1 MHVYPARTARI
12 VRFFYPS
19 VPVGS
24 APLKSAFSFCLAGL
38 GPESTPVFA
47 PGRASNIMYCVMD
60 AWLNSFGA
68 TLLLLPPW
76 AASLLGL
83 FLLVLVAYLA
93 DIFGK
98 RQLVRVVHRISR
110 STKHTWDDALIQH
123 GVFGRLAQLLPGL
136 VFYFGLDLVPGLPDG
151 LIIVGENL
159 AISYGLL
166 MLSLAAGALLSAT
179 NTIYESYPVARDRPI
194 KGFLQVAK
202 IAVFVLAGVL
212 IIATLMERSPV
223 LLLGGLGAMTA
234 VLLLVFKDTILALV
248 ASVQLTSLDMV
259 RVGDWIEMPQCNA
272 DGDVVDVA
280 LHTVKVQNW
289 DKTFTTIP
297 THRLIV
303 DSFKNWRGMGESGGR
318 RIKRELRIDI
328 NSVRFLT
335 GEEIER
341 FKRFALLTDY
351 IDRKLED
358 LAANNAELGKAT
370 ENVNLR
376 RLTNIGTFRAYI
388 FNYLKHHPKIHQDMT
403 LIIRQL
409 QPGPTGLPLEI
420 YAFTN
425 VTEWS
430 VYEDIQADIFDH
442 LLAIAG
448 EFGIDM
454 YQEPAGRD
462 LSALASIRQSQA
474 G

>member
-1 MHVYPARTARI
+1 
-12 VRFFYPS
+12 
-19 VPVGS
+19 
-24 APLKSAFSFCLAGL
+24 
-38 GPESTPVFA
+38 
-47 PGRASNIMYCVMD
+47 MD
-60 AWLNSFGA
+60 TWLNRLRE
-68 TLLLLPPW
+68 TLELLPSW
-76 AASLLGL
+76 ASSLLGL
-83 FLLVLVAYLA
+83 FLLVLVALLA
-93 DIFGK
+93 DLVAK
-98 RQLVRVVHRISR
+98 RQLVRLVRRISR
-110 STKHTWDDALIQH
+110 RTKYTWDDALVKH
-123 GVFGRLAQLLPGL
+123 GVFGRFAQLLPAL

-151 LIIVGENL
+151 VIVVGENL

-166 MLSLAAGALLSAT
+166 MLSLATSALLSAI
-179 NTIYESYPVARDRPI
+179 NTAYESYPKARERPI
-194 KGFLQVAK
+194 KGFLQVVK
-202 IAVFVLAGVL
+202 IAVFVVTGVL
-212 IIATLMERSPV
+212 IVATLMERSPV

-234 VLLLVFKDTILALV
+234 VLSFVFKDTILALL

-272 DGDVVDVA
+272 DGDVVDVG
-280 LHTVKVQNW
+280 LHSVKVQNW
-289 DKTFTTIP
+289 DKTFTIVP

-318 RIKRELRIDI
+318 RIKRDLRIDI

-335 GEEIER
+335 GDETDR
-341 FKRFALLTDY
+341 FKRFALLADY

-358 LAANNAELGKAT
+358 LAAYNAELGKAT

-376 RLTNIGTFRAYI
+376 RLTNIGMFRAYI
-388 FNYLKHHPKIHQDMT
+388 FNYLKHHPKIHEGMT
-403 LIIRQL
+403 LIVRQL

-448 EFGIDM
+448 EFGISM
-454 YQEPAGRD
+454 YQELAGRD
-462 LSALASIRQSQA
+462 LSALASSR
-474 G
+474 

>member
-1 MHVYPARTARI
+1 
-12 VRFFYPS
+12 
-19 VPVGS
+19 
-24 APLKSAFSFCLAGL
+24 
-38 GPESTPVFA
+38 
-47 PGRASNIMYCVMD
+47 MD
-60 AWLNSFGA
+60 TWLNSLRD
-68 TLLLLPPW
+68 TLQLLPLW
-76 AASLLGL
+76 VLSLLAL
-83 FLLVLVAYLA
+83 FLLVFVAYLA
-93 DIFGK
+93 DVVGK
-98 RQLVRVVHRISR
+98 RQLVRIVHGISR
-110 STKHTWDDALIQH
+110 RTKHTWDDALIEH
-123 GVFGRLAQLLPGL
+123 GVFGRFAQILPSL

-151 LIIVGENL
+151 VVVVGENL

-166 MLSLAAGALLSAT
+166 MLSLATGALLSAF
-179 NTIYESYPVARDRPI
+179 NTIYESYPIAQTRPI
-194 KGFLQVAK
+194 KGFLQVVK

-212 IIATLMERSPV
+212 IISTLMERSPV
-223 LLLGGLGAMTA
+223 LMLSGLGAMTA

-272 DGDVVDVA
+272 DGDVIDVA

-289 DKTFTTIP
+289 DKTITTIP

-318 RIKRELRIDI
+318 RIKRDLRIDI
-328 NSVRFLT
+328 NSVRFLS

-358 LAANNAELGKAT
+358 LAANYAELGEAT
-370 ENVNLR
+370 ANVNLR

-388 FNYLKHHPKIHQDMT
+388 FNYLKHHPKIHQNMT
-403 LIIRQL
+403 LIVRQL

-448 EFGIDM
+448 EFGLSM

-462 LSALASIRQSQA
+462 FSALAANLQSQA
-474 G
+474 D

>member
-1 MHVYPARTARI
+1 
-12 VRFFYPS
+12 
-19 VPVGS
+19 
-24 APLKSAFSFCLAGL
+24 
-38 GPESTPVFA
+38 
-47 PGRASNIMYCVMD
+47 MD
-60 AWLNSFGA
+60 TWLNS
-68 TLLLLPPW
+68 LRDVLQLLPPW
-76 AASLLGL
+76 GLSLLGL
-83 FLLVLVAYLA
+83 LLLVFVAFLA
-93 DIFGK
+93 DVVGK
-98 RQLVRVVHRISR
+98 RQLVRLVRGISR
-110 STKHTWDDALIQH
+110 STKHTWDDALIEH
-123 GVFGRLAQLLPGL
+123 GVFGRFAQILPSL

-151 LIIVGENL
+151 VVVVGENL

-166 MLSLAAGALLSAT
+166 ILSLATGALLSAF
-179 NTIYESYPVARDRPI
+179 NTIYESYPIAQTRPI

-212 IIATLMERSPV
+212 IISTLMERSPV
-223 LLLGGLGAMTA
+223 LMLSGLGAMTA

-248 ASVQLTSLDMV
+248 ASVQLSSLDMV

-272 DGDVVDVA
+272 DGDVIDVA

-318 RIKRELRIDI
+318 RIKRDLRIDI
-328 NSVRFLT
+328 NSVRFLS

-358 LAANNAELGKAT
+358 LAANYAELGDAT
-370 ENVNLR
+370 ANVNLR

-388 FNYLKHHPKIHQDMT
+388 FNYLKHHPKIHQNMT
-403 LIIRQL
+403 LIVRQL

-425 VTEWS
+425 VTDWS

-448 EFGIDM
+448 EFGISM

-462 LSALASIRQSQA
+462 FSALAANLQSQPYQDRV
-474 G
+474 

>member
-1 MHVYPARTARI
+1 
-12 VRFFYPS
+12 
-19 VPVGS
+19 
-24 APLKSAFSFCLAGL
+24 
-38 GPESTPVFA
+38 
-47 PGRASNIMYCVMD
+47 MD
-60 AWLNSFGA
+60 TWLNRLRE
-68 TLLLLPPW
+68 TLELLPSW
-76 AASLLGL
+76 ASSLLGL
-83 FLLVLVAYLA
+83 FLLVLVALLA
-93 DIFGK
+93 DLVAK
-98 RQLVRVVHRISR
+98 RQLVRLVRRISR
-110 STKHTWDDALIQH
+110 RTKYTWDDALVKH
-123 GVFGRLAQLLPGL
+123 GVFGRFAQLLPAL

-151 LIIVGENL
+151 VVVVGENL

-166 MLSLAAGALLSAT
+166 MLSLATSALLSAI
-179 NTIYESYPVARDRPI
+179 NTAYESYPKARERPI
-194 KGFLQVAK
+194 KGFLQVVK
-202 IAVFVLAGVL
+202 IAVFVVTGVL
-212 IIATLMERSPV
+212 IVATLMERSPV

-234 VLLLVFKDTILALV
+234 VLSFVFKDTILALL

-272 DGDVVDVA
+272 DGDVVDVG
-280 LHTVKVQNW
+280 LHSVKVQNW
-289 DKTFTTIP
+289 DKTFTIVP

-318 RIKRELRIDI
+318 RIKRDLRIDI

-335 GEEIER
+335 GDETDR
-341 FKRFALLTDY
+341 FKRFALLADY

-358 LAANNAELGKAT
+358 LAAYNAELGKAT

-376 RLTNIGTFRAYI
+376 RLTNIGMFRAYI
-388 FNYLKHHPKIHQDMT
+388 FNYLKHHPKIHEGMT
-403 LIIRQL
+403 LIVRQL

-448 EFGIDM
+448 EFGISM
-454 YQEPAGRD
+454 YQELAGRD
-462 LSALASIRQSQA
+462 LSALASSR
-474 G
+474 

>member
-1 MHVYPARTARI
+1 
-12 VRFFYPS
+12 
-19 VPVGS
+19 
-24 APLKSAFSFCLAGL
+24 
-38 GPESTPVFA
+38 
-47 PGRASNIMYCVMD
+47 MD
-60 AWLNSFGA
+60 TWLNS
-68 TLLLLPPW
+68 LRDMLQLLPPW
-76 AASLLGL
+76 GLSLLGL
-83 FLLVLVAYLA
+83 LLLVFVAFLA
-93 DIFGK
+93 DVVGK
-98 RQLVRVVHRISR
+98 RQLVRLVRGISR
-110 STKHTWDDALIQH
+110 STKHTWDDALIEH
-123 GVFGRLAQLLPGL
+123 GVFGRFAQILPSL

-151 LIIVGENL
+151 VVVVGENL

-166 MLSLAAGALLSAT
+166 ILSLATGALLSAF
-179 NTIYESYPVARDRPI
+179 NTIYESYPIAQTRPI
-194 KGFLQVAK
+194 KGFLQVVK

-212 IIATLMERSPV
+212 IISTLMERSPV
-223 LLLGGLGAMTA
+223 LMLSGLGAMTA

-248 ASVQLTSLDMV
+248 ASVQLSSLDMV

-272 DGDVVDVA
+272 DGDVIDVA

-318 RIKRELRIDI
+318 RIKRDLRIDI
-328 NSVRFLT
+328 NSVRFLS

-341 FKRFALLTDY
+341 FKRFALLTEY

-358 LAANNAELGKAT
+358 LAANYAELGDAT
-370 ENVNLR
+370 ANVNLR

-388 FNYLKHHPKIHQDMT
+388 FNYLKHHPKIHQNMT
-403 LIIRQL
+403 LIVRQL

-425 VTEWS
+425 VTDWS

-448 EFGIDM
+448 EFGISM

-462 LSALASIRQSQA
+462 FSALAANLQSQPYQDRV
-474 G
+474 

>member
-1 MHVYPARTARI
+1 
-12 VRFFYPS
+12 
-19 VPVGS
+19 
-24 APLKSAFSFCLAGL
+24 
-38 GPESTPVFA
+38 
-47 PGRASNIMYCVMD
+47 MD
-60 AWLNSFGA
+60 TWLNRLRE
-68 TLLLLPPW
+68 TLELLPSW
-76 AASLLGL
+76 ASSLLGL
-83 FLLVLVAYLA
+83 FLLVLVALLA
-93 DIFGK
+93 DLVAK
-98 RQLVRVVHRISR
+98 RQLVRLVRRISR
-110 STKHTWDDALIQH
+110 RTKYTWDDALVKH
-123 GVFGRLAQLLPGL
+123 GVFGRFAQLLPAL

-151 LIIVGENL
+151 VVVVGENL

-166 MLSLAAGALLSAT
+166 MLSLATSALLSAI
-179 NTIYESYPVARDRPI
+179 NTAYESYPKARERPI
-194 KGFLQVAK
+194 KGFLQVVK
-202 IAVFVLAGVL
+202 IAVFVVTGVL
-212 IIATLMERSPV
+212 IVATLMERSPV

-234 VLLLVFKDTILALV
+234 VLSFVFKDTILALL

-272 DGDVVDVA
+272 DGDVVDVG
-280 LHTVKVQNW
+280 LHSVKVQNW
-289 DKTFTTIP
+289 DKTFTIVP

-318 RIKRELRIDI
+318 RIKRDLRIDI

-335 GEEIER
+335 GDETDR
-341 FKRFALLTDY
+341 FKRFALLADY

-358 LAANNAELGKAT
+358 LAAYNAELGKAT

-376 RLTNIGTFRAYI
+376 RLTNIGMFRAYI
-388 FNYLKHHPKIHQDMT
+388 FNYLKHHPKIHEDMT
-403 LIIRQL
+403 LIVRQL

-448 EFGIDM
+448 EFGISM

-462 LSALASIRQSQA
+462 LSALASPR
-474 G
+474 